1 MRLYL
6 LWYIPLVILQMWMLQ
21 NINCESRHPT
31 IEYQFDKHPNSDIRP
46 KKETSGFLE
55 ANSIHAERMN
65 TNKLFSK
72 DVTADIVKANKV
84 KSVII
89 SLGRSFSFKKGR
101 RKGSNRDTFI
111 LNRDGVDSTETSV
124 TIFLK
129 RDNNESVSINGYDS
143 GKTKQKHYSSRQI
156 PRVRNLMDKSEYFS
170 NPVSIQNELYKT
182 NTNTNTKPKLGFP
195 LQHTYLPKYQSS
207 NLKRK
212 ARHVQPTSRPFGSF
226 YDQNEKASTLQT
238 NNNMRSNWRKK
249 NFMFANHQESQNSA
263 VQGIAENIHGN
274 RIHVSPFMHQ
284 SFQNKGILQH
294 QLFKLESTPL
304 STHRFLQ
311 TGKQTDEFD
320 ESDVSF
326 SSDTDDILNSVTPHN
341 EFPIQETARIVKKK
355 DTHIST
361 GKSFPLLDTNW
372 YTDYNEMHT
381 SDRNVVIPVSGTT
394 IMNHNEHYP
403 TSVNDNTA
411 DDTNVWNRK
420 NTFVRKR
427 VSSQTETNNHAKF
440 YLRRLMVD
448 TLKQTAIIHEINRIK
463 RLQQKGYKYKTKQRV
478 VQQSSSQEYESSFID
493 SDSDDWH
500 SEDDYKE
507 SRVPAKMFGQAK
519 RRIIY
524 DSIYGK
530 FSTSEENVRHQEAKN
545 SFKQP
550 TVLTRNNVN
559 DRRNL
564 YIANSHSFIRK
575 KGNFFFS

>member
-1 MRLYL
+1 
-6 LWYIPLVILQMWMLQ
+6 MWMLQ

-31 IEYQFDKHPNSDIRP
+31 IEYQFDKHPNSNIRP
-46 KKETSGFLE
+46 RKETSGFLE

-143 GKTKQKHYSSRQI
+143 DKTKQKHYSSRQI

-226 YDQNEKASTLQT
+226 YDQNEKVSTLQT

-263 VQGIAENIHGN
+263 VQGIAGNIHGN

-294 QLFKLESTPL
+294 QLFKLESTPIP
-304 STHRFLQ
+304 THRFLQ
-311 TGKQTDEFD
+311 TGKQTEEFD

-341 EFPIQETARIVKKK
+341 EFPIQETARIVKRKIRIFQLANLFHYW
-355 DTHIST
+355 TQI
-361 GKSFPLLDTNW
+361 GI
-372 YTDYNEMHT
+372 
-381 SDRNVVIPVSGTT
+381 RT
-394 IMNHNEHYP
+394 IMKCIIP
-403 TSVNDNTA
+403 T
-411 DDTNVWNRK
+411 
-420 NTFVRKR
+420 
-427 VSSQTETNNHAKF
+427 E
-440 YLRRLMVD
+440 M
-448 TLKQTAIIHEINRIK
+448 
-463 RLQQKGYKYKTKQRV
+463 
-478 VQQSSSQEYESSFID
+478 
-493 SDSDDWH
+493 
-500 SEDDYKE
+500 
-507 SRVPAKMFGQAK
+507 
-519 RRIIY
+519 
-524 DSIYGK
+524 
-530 FSTSEENVRHQEAKN
+530 
-545 SFKQP
+545 
-550 TVLTRNNVN
+550 
-559 DRRNL
+559 
-564 YIANSHSFIRK
+564 
-575 KGNFFFS
+575 

>member
-1 MRLYL
+1 
-6 LWYIPLVILQMWMLQ
+6 
-21 NINCESRHPT
+21 
-31 IEYQFDKHPNSDIRP
+31 
-46 KKETSGFLE
+46 
-55 ANSIHAERMN
+55 MN

-101 RKGSNRDTFI
+101 RKGGSRDTFI

-170 NPVSIQNELYKT
+170 NPVSIQNEFYKT

-195 LQHTYLPKYQSS
+195 LQHTFLPKYQSS

-249 NFMFANHQESQNSA
+249 NFMFTNHQESQNSA
-263 VQGIAENIHGN
+263 VQGIAGNTHDN
-274 RIHVSPFMHQ
+274 RIHVSPFMRQ
-284 SFQNKGILQH
+284 PFQNKGILQH
-294 QLFKLESTPL
+294 QLFKLESTPIP
-304 STHRFLQ
+304 THRFLQ
-311 TGKQTDEFD
+311 TGKQTEEFD

-341 EFPIQETARIVKKK
+341 EFPIQETVRKVKEK

-372 YTDYNEMHT
+372 YTDYNEMHNSNRNVAIAASVPT
-381 SDRNVVIPVSGTT
+381 LMDRN
-394 IMNHNEHYP
+394 EYYP
-403 TSVNDNTA
+403 TSVIDNTA

-427 VSSQTETNNHAKF
+427 LSSQTERNNHAKTL
-440 YLRRLMVD
+440 LRKLMVD
-448 TLKQTAIIHEINRIK
+448 TLSQTAIRHEINRIK
-463 RLQQKGYKYKTKQRV
+463 RLQQKGYKYRTKQHV
-478 VQQSSSQEYESSFID
+478 VQQSSSQEYESSFIN
-493 SDSDDWH
+493 SDSEDWH

-507 SRVPAKMFGQAK
+507 SRVPAKIFGQAK